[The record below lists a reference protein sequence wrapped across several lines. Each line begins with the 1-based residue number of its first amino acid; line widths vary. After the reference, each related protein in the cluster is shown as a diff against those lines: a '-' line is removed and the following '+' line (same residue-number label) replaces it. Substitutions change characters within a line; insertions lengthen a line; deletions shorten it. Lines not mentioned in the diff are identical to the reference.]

1 MKSEN
6 VRGLQQRGRV
16 IAVSHSHRSCACA
29 HRSGP
34 GQETEVNTLAKNMV
48 NVAVET
54 NRTAASSTRL
64 DDTSRAIWRHV
75 FFCCPLATLGT
86 KGKIL
91 SMSETSEQLLRLE
104 SVIRACIHIVLS
116 SKCVKSQFRVNY
128 PFELRRVRELKKEFR
143 TVDTSE
149 ATFMQVQTKQVLHFT
164 CKRKPCSKN

>member
-1 MKSEN
+1 MLLS
-6 VRGLQQRGRV
+6 RLIGL
-16 IAVSHSHRSCACA
+16 
-29 HRSGP
+29 
-34 GQETEVNTLAKNMV
+34 L
-48 NVAVET
+48 
-54 NRTAASSTRL
+54 RL
-64 DDTSRAIWRHV
+64 LHAWMTPHEQYEDM
-75 FFCCPLATLGT
+75 FFCCLLATLGT
-86 KGKIL
+86 KGRIL
-91 SMSETSEQLLRLE
+91 SMNETSEQLLRLE